1 MLRKWILLIGG
12 AALTSLILS
21 FFFVNRAS
29 EDPMLARKIL
39 ERAESG
45 TTVDVIEE
53 SLNVEFKGS
62 INGIDFRE
70 DIFLLVFAKG
80 NHAIK
85 TVVLSRKV
93 GNYYEKNGMLTPKN
107 DLLIIKKLLKTT
119 LYWSCHAPPP
129 AAAADWAA
137 FAQSIA
143 TTSDTRSGSISSS
156 TIINW

>member
-21 FFFVNRAS
+21 LFFVNWAS

-39 ERAESG
+39 EQAESG
-45 TTVDVIEE
+45 TTEISLSTLTDFDWEKASVYGPYTTVDVIEE

-107 DLLIIKKLLKTT
+107 DLLIIKK
-119 LYWSCHAPPP
+119 
-129 AAAADWAA
+129 
-137 FAQSIA
+137 
-143 TTSDTRSGSISSS
+143 
-156 TIINW
+156 